1 VPPFRT
7 LGVTGP
13 GAGIAC
19 DTSPDRP
26 YTPLNTARTPPV
38 ALREPGCIIED
49 MSPRGRL
56 FIAIL
61 STAFVGY
68 VAVGSLL
75 NRVLGDTSYTQ
86 LAIFNDVTRI
96 VLEAY
101 VEPVNLDRAM
111 GGARL
116 GLTEALDGDTA
127 YLDAEEWKAYQQPG
141 KDGDAEVGLTLS
153 RRLGFLMVVSARTAS
168 PAEKAGL
175 RPGDV
180 LKAIDGRHTRPL
192 PGPVGQRL
200 LRGAPGSVVK
210 ITVLRAGEPD
220 PLEISLVRERPTA
233 VPAKGRIL
241 EGNAGTGY
249 LKVAELRDKTADDVR
264 SELEALR
271 RAGARELVLDLRG
284 VAEGNPAEAVKVAE
298 LFMKGGTVAKLK
310 GVHVP
315 EQVLSANASHSM
327 WDLPMTTLIDHG
339 TAGAGEIVA
348 SALLDANRSSLVGK
362 RTFGRAPSL
371 KSIPLEEGGIVMTVA
386 KYYNSKDEPIHG
398 KGVEPTVPVKT
409 GTNDED
415 ADDDDAASTRDLILE
430 KAIEVLHGAPEV
442 KKAA

>member
-1 VPPFRT
+1 M
-7 LGVTGP
+7 
-13 GAGIAC
+13 
-19 DTSPDRP
+19 
-26 YTPLNTARTPPV
+26 
-38 ALREPGCIIED
+38 IED

-127 YLDAEEWKAYQQPG
+127 YLDADEWKAYQQPG

-153 RRLGFLMVVSARTAS
+153 RRLGFLMVVSARTGS

-210 ITVLRAGEPD
+210 VTVLRAGEPD
-220 PLEISLVRERPTA
+220 PLEISLVRERPTP
-233 VPAKGRIL
+233 VPPKGRML
-241 EGNAGTGY
+241 EGSAGTGY
-249 LKVAELRDKTADDVR
+249 LKVAELRD
-264 SELEALR
+264 
-271 RAGARELVLDLRG
+271 
-284 VAEGNPAEAVKVAE
+284 
-298 LFMKGGTVAKLK
+298 
-310 GVHVP
+310 
-315 EQVLSANASHSM
+315 
-327 WDLPMTTLIDHG
+327 
-339 TAGAGEIVA
+339 
-348 SALLDANRSSLVGK
+348 
-362 RTFGRAPSL
+362 
-371 KSIPLEEGGIVMTVA
+371 
-386 KYYNSKDEPIHG
+386 
-398 KGVEPTVPVKT
+398 
-409 GTNDED
+409 
-415 ADDDDAASTRDLILE
+415 
-430 KAIEVLHGAPEV
+430 
-442 KKAA
+442 